1 MPSSSRVE
9 VEPAWWPARGEAVT
23 VLAIEELWGRSIATV
38 VVPSTSRVER
48 IAAAELQPLASR
60 QWTSDEV
67 AWRAATGLAWR
78 SMADGEPLAV
88 AEGGIEPLPHQL
100 AVLDRA
106 LATEPLRLLLAD
118 EVGLGKTIEA
128 GLIISELKAR
138 GLVRRVLVVA
148 PKGVQ
153 LQWIAEMADRFN
165 EEFVLVGAGG
175 VPVDAGVNPWRAFD
189 QVVCSVD
196 AVKPIRNRVGWGP
209 ERIAAHNDQRV
220 RAIVDA
226 GWDLIVIDEA
236 HHVAGSSEDVAR
248 HQLGR
253 QLAEATPRLLLLSAT
268 PHSGK
273 TDAFARLLALLD
285 DAFLH
290 GRPIDQAN
298 VGPLVVR
305 TEKRHATDNDG
316 RPLFRPRTAML
327 STVSYGGRT
336 VERSLYEAV
345 TDYVR
350 HGYRRAQAERRP
362 AVGFLVLLMQRLVSS
377 STAAILAALER
388 RLVAVTA
395 ESQQLR
401 LFSDRASE
409 WGDLTGEEQLAALA
423 DARGA
428 AWGDERA
435 DVELLIDLAR
445 KSIVSGI
452 DAKARYVLDLLGQIA
467 RAEGDPSVKA
477 VVFTEFVPTQ
487 EMLLDVLAGA
497 GIGAVAINGSMSIDE
512 RRDAQDVF
520 RTDARVL
527 VSTDA
532 GGEGVNLQF
541 AHVVVNYDLPW
552 SPTRIEQRIGRV
564 DRIGQTHDVAAH
576 NLVLESSID
585 AHVLAVLQ
593 DKLAVILA
601 ELGVDK
607 TNDVLASIEGHVDDL
622 YTTALLDPDRLPRA
636 ADDMAEEAR
645 AEFKETEPLRRA
657 MGHSRAPSRRST
669 PTKLRHWLDL
679 AARANGQ
686 LRASG
691 RRAEGNL
698 PEVVAGEPTPVVQG
712 PAGGWWTMWEIRCGA
727 ERTAAAL
734 FITDTGTVRP
744 DVAERTWAALA
755 SGTEVGPTRLLN
767 VAELDRLR
775 SLAAD
780 HEYRDS
786 RGKVP
791 SLSLRLAVRVEP

>member
-1 MPSSSRVE
+1 M
-9 VEPAWWPARGEAVT
+9 T
-23 VLAIEELWGRSIATV
+23 VLAIEELWGRSVATV
-38 VVPSTSRVER
+38 VVPSTNRVER
-48 IAAAELQPLASR
+48 IVTAELQPLASR
-60 QWTSDEV
+60 QWTTEEI
-67 AWRAATGLAWR
+67 AWRAATGLARR

-106 LATEPLRLLLAD
+106 LATDPLRLLLAD

-128 GLIISELKAR
+128 GLVITELKAR

-165 EEFVLVGAGG
+165 EEFVLVGADGI
-175 VPVDAGVNPWRAFD
+175 PVDAGVNPWRAFD

-196 AVKPIRNRVGWGP
+196 AVKPMRSRAGWSP
-209 ERIAAHNDQRV
+209 ERVAAHNDQRV
-220 RAIVDA
+220 RAIVEA
-226 GWDLIVIDEA
+226 GWDLVVIDEA

-248 HQLGR
+248 YQLGR
-253 QLAEATPRLLLLSAT
+253 LLAEATPRLLLLSAT

-273 TDAFARLLALLD
+273 SDAFARLLALLD

-290 GRPIDQAN
+290 GRPIDRAS

-316 RPLFRPRTAML
+316 RPLFRPRTTIL
-327 STVSYGGRT
+327 STVPYGGRT

-350 HGYRRAQAERRP
+350 HGYRRAQAEHRP

-388 RLVAVTA
+388 RLIAVTA
-395 ESQQLR
+395 EGQQLR
-401 LFSDRASE
+401 LFTGRASE

-423 DARGA
+423 DAQGA

-435 DVELLIDLAR
+435 EVELLIDLAR
-445 KSIVSGI
+445 KSVGSGI
-452 DAKARYVLDLLGQIA
+452 DAKARYLLDLLGQIA
-467 RAEGDPSVKA
+467 RAEGDSSAKA

-497 GIGAVAINGSMSIDE
+497 GISAVAINGSMSIGE
-512 RRDAQDVF
+512 RRDAQDAF
-520 RTDARVL
+520 RADARVL

-541 AHVVVNYDLPW
+541 AHVVVNFDLPW
-552 SPTRIEQRIGRV
+552 SPTRLEQRIGRV
-564 DRIGQTHDVAAH
+564 DRIGQAHDVTAH

-585 AHVLAVLQ
+585 AHVLSVLQ

-607 TNDVLASIEGHVDDL
+607 TGDVLASIENHVDGL
-622 YTTALLDPDRLPRA
+622 YTTALIDPGRLPRA
-636 ADDMAEEAR
+636 ADAMADEAR
-645 AEFKETEPLRRA
+645 AEVEEAEPLRHA
-657 MGHSRAPSRRST
+657 IGHSPVPTRRST
-669 PTKLRHWLDL
+669 PTTLRRWLDL
-679 AARANGQ
+679 AAHATEQLRVAGRRANGD
-686 LRASG
+686 
-691 RRAEGNL
+691 L
-698 PEVVAGEPTPVVQG
+698 PDVVAGEPVPVARGSV
-712 PAGGWWTMWEIRCGA
+712 GGWWTMWEIRCGA

-744 DVAERTWAALA
+744 DLAERTWISLA
-755 SGTEVGPTRLLN
+755 SGIEVGPTRPLS
-767 VAELDRLR
+767 AIELDRLR

-780 HEYRDS
+780 HQYRDP
-786 RGKVP
+786 RGTVP